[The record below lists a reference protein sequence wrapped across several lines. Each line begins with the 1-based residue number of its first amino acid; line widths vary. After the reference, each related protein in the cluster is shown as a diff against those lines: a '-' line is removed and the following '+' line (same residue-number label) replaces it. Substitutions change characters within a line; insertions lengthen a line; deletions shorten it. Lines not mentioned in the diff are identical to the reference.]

1 MRAVTGALLVEL
13 PGIEP
18 AVESDVT
25 CANAGLH
32 YAKRRE
38 TT

>member
-1 MRAVTGALLVEL
+1 MRAVCALLMEL

-32 YAKRRE
+32 YAKR
-38 TT
+38 